1 LKTELDNKSIVQL
14 GRVSTIEALT
24 TALRNDIYNGVWKPG
39 SQITEQELVE
49 RFNVS
54 RHSIRET
61 LVLLVNQG
69 YLEKRVN
76 KGVFVRTFS
85 ARDIEDMFFARKL
98 FEEVAI
104 RELAKKRHVPDELR
118 LAAAA
123 IRKRKKDDP
132 WSIVITSDMN
142 FHRTLVDSLGSP
154 RVSMLYSSLLVDFEL
169 INKQPQNFETDMEQI
184 YGIHTRII
192 ETIEQGDA
200 AQAVLVLREHLQDA
214 CRTQIEEWATQE

>member
-1 LKTELDNKSIVQL
+1 MAESDNKSVIQL

-24 TALRNDIYNGVWKPG
+24 TAVRNDIYNGVWKPG
-39 SQITEQELVE
+39 TQITEQEMVE

-54 RHSIRET
+54 RHSIREA

-76 KGVFVRTFS
+76 KGVFVRSFS
-85 ARDIEDMFFARKL
+85 ATDIEDMFFARKL

-104 RELAKKRHVPDELR
+104 RELAKKQYVPDELR
-118 LAAAA
+118 KAATA

-142 FHRTLVDSLGSP
+142 FHRTLVDSLNSP
-154 RVSMLYSSLLVDFEL
+154 KISMLYSSLLVDFEL
-169 INKQPQNFETDMEQI
+169 ISKQPQNIETDMEHI
-184 YGIHTRII
+184 YSIHTRII
-192 ETIEQGDA
+192 ETIEKGDV

-214 CRTQIEEWATQE
+214 CRTQINEWTVQG